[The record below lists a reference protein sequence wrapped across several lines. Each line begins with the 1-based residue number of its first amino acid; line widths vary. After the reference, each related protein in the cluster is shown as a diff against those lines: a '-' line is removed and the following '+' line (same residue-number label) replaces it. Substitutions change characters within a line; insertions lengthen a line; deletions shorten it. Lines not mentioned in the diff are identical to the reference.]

1 MFQVTKLFKG
11 LEGQEDSASS
21 GEKQD
26 AELMKARVGD
36 ETGNVG
42 WKQRRVLY
50 TKRQR

>member
-11 LEGQEDSASS
+11 LEGQEDSESS

-26 AELMKARVGD
+26 AELMKATVGD

-42 WKQRRVLY
+42 WKQRKVLY
-50 TKRQR
+50 TK